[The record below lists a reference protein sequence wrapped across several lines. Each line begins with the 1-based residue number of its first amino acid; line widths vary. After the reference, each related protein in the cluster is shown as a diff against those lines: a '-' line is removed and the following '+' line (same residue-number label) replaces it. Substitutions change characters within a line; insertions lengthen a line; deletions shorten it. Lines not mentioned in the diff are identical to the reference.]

1 MEERRKG
8 GEREGGRNDR
18 EEGVREGK
26 TGERKGEGRGVGGGK
41 IRIISIFA
49 ADNDLNN
56 IMRPKIT
63 QCYHYLNS
71 VVCVMSTYTQ
81 QCHCV

>member
-1 MEERRKG
+1 MEERCKG
-8 GEREGGRNDR
+8 GERERGRNDR

-26 TGERKGEGRGVGGGK
+26 RGERKGEGRGGGGGEGK
-41 IRIISIFA
+41 FVSISILA

-63 QCYHYLNS
+63 QCYYYFNS
-71 VVCVMSTYTQ
+71 IVCVT
-81 QCHCV
+81 

>member
-1 MEERRKG
+1 MEERCKG

-26 TGERKGEGRGVGGGK
+26 WGEEGRRKGGEEEGKFVS
-41 IRIISIFA
+41 ISIFA

-56 IMRPKIT
+56 NMGPKIT
-63 QCYHYLNS
+63 QCYCYLNS